1 MTVQQNKRILHMISK
16 DYKEIESYIY
26 EYAVYLQAN
35 ELANNPSYEP
45 KPFFKIE
52 ELMGEEM
59 KGLNR
64 TLMSSKEDSEVK
76 GKLMRDFVLRTMDHY
91 RRKVLLCLCRTR
103 R

>member
-1 MTVQQNKRILHMISK
+1 
-16 DYKEIESYIY
+16 
-26 EYAVYLQAN
+26 
-35 ELANNPSYEP
+35 
-45 KPFFKIE
+45 
-52 ELMGEEM
+52 M

>member
-1 MTVQQNKRILHMISK
+1 MISK

-52 ELMGEEM
+52 ELMG
-59 KGLNR
+59 
-64 TLMSSKEDSEVK
+64 
-76 GKLMRDFVLRTMDHY
+76 
-91 RRKVLLCLCRTR
+91 RR
-103 R
+103 